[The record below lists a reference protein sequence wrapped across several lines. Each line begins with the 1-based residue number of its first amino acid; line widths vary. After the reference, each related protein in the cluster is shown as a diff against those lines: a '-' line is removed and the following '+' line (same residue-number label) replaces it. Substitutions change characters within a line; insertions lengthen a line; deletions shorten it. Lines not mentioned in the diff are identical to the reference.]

1 MTRPPCAAWESCS
14 PRPACSRCSTAFRT
28 LPRCCPQQQPADG
41 RSCAS
46 SACATRRWT
55 TRRPDCPP
63 ASPGWRSSWP
73 PASRLRRRPVRRGR
87 RGGAAAR
94 PASAGARG
102 GSSLDGGA
110 SAPAGGTGP
119 EERTL
124 EEPERRPAA
133 VPPAQPAVA
142 GGESSFWPAFAAEA
156 KRKLP
161 SAGPYLVNP
170 EKTVGTWKNGVLT
183 LWVDSAFT
191 KAMLNKPNITEVLAQ
206 AAGQRFGG
214 QARVAFQ
221 IGKPS
226 PEDLG
231 TGQARKLDSG
241 TPWTPCWS
249 LGNSLTISSSSDMV
263 ISE

>member
-1 MTRPPCAAWESCS
+1 MEAPPWTEERPP
-14 PRPACSRCSTAFRT
+14 
-28 LPRCCPQQQPADG
+28 LPEEPE
-41 RSCAS
+41 
-46 SACATRRWT
+46 
-55 TRRPDCPP
+55 
-63 ASPGWRSSWP
+63 
-73 PASRLRRRPVRRGR
+73 
-87 RGGAAAR
+87 
-94 PASAGARG
+94 
-102 GSSLDGGA
+102 
-110 SAPAGGTGP
+110 

-133 VPPAQPAVA
+133 VPPAQPAAA

-231 TGQARKLDSG
+231 TGQASEAGQRDALDALLEFG
-241 TPWTPCWS
+241 EQFD
-249 LGNSLTISSSSDMV
+249 NI
-263 ISE
+263 IIK

>member
-1 MTRPPCAAWESCS
+1 MRGLGELLTAPRLLQMLNRLQDTAALLPRSSSRRTDAELCLIRLCDETLDDSAAGLSARIARLEEQLASGVPAPQTAGSVEAPPWTEERPP
-14 PRPACSRCSTAFRT
+14 
-28 LPRCCPQQQPADG
+28 LPEEPE
-41 RSCAS
+41 
-46 SACATRRWT
+46 
-55 TRRPDCPP
+55 
-63 ASPGWRSSWP
+63 
-73 PASRLRRRPVRRGR
+73 
-87 RGGAAAR
+87 
-94 PASAGARG
+94 
-102 GSSLDGGA
+102 
-110 SAPAGGTGP
+110 

-231 TGQARKLDSG
+231 TGQSPEAGQRDALDALLEFG
-241 TPWTPCWS
+241 EQFD
-249 LGNSLTISSSSDMV
+249 NI
-263 ISE
+263 IIK

>member
-1 MTRPPCAAWESCS
+1 MASGVPARQTAGSAGDGGAA
-14 PRPACSRCSTAFRT
+14 
-28 LPRCCPQQQPADG
+28 QQPA
-41 RSCAS
+41 RPQPAPVE
-46 SACATRRWT
+46 APPWT
-55 TRRPDCPP
+55 EERPPLP
-63 ASPGWRSSWP
+63 EEPE
-73 PASRLRRRPVRRGR
+73 
-87 RGGAAAR
+87 
-94 PASAGARG
+94 
-102 GSSLDGGA
+102 
-110 SAPAGGTGP
+110 

-231 TGQARKLDSG
+231 SGQAPEAGQRDALDALLEFG
-241 TPWTPCWS
+241 EQFD
-249 LGNSLTISSSSDMV
+249 NI
-263 ISE
+263 IIK

>member
-1 MTRPPCAAWESCS
+1 MRGLGELLTAPRLLQMLNRLQDTAAL
-14 PRPACSRCSTAFRT
+14 
-28 LPRCCPQQQPADG
+28 LPRSSSRRTDAELCLIRLCDETLDDSAAGLSARIARLEEQLASGVPAPQTAGSAGDGGAAQQPARPQPAPVEAPPGRRSVRPCRRNRRRSGPWKSRRDG
-41 RSCAS
+41 L
-46 SACATRRWT
+46 RR
-55 TRRPDCPP
+55 
-63 ASPGWRSSWP
+63 
-73 PASRLRRRPVRRGR
+73 SRLPSRPSL
-87 RGGAAAR
+87 GA
-94 PASAGARG
+94 
-102 GSSLDGGA
+102 
-110 SAPAGGTGP
+110 
-119 EERTL
+119 
-124 EEPERRPAA
+124 
-133 VPPAQPAVA
+133 
-142 GGESSFWPAFAAEA
+142 SSFWPAFAAEA

-231 TGQARKLDSG
+231 TGQSPEAGQRDALDALLEFG
-241 TPWTPCWS
+241 EQFD
-249 LGNSLTISSSSDMV
+249 NI
-263 ISE
+263 IIK